1 MVAAGGWYLG
11 DKREIKTGAISFQ
24 QQGLAFISINYRLTR
39 TLQHNIHFAQIKD
52 IEKAINTVVA
62 KSKKWN
68 ISATHLVFFVGG
80 SAGSHLSLL
89 HACKYN
95 NSKKIKAVRFT
106 PEPNDLTDTA
116 FINNSIGGQPV
127 KDMLTDY
134 VGYSIMANPQAWH
147 DASLVNYISPASD
160 PYMFMPYSRCYSN
173 FPAVGS
179 SL

>member
-39 TLQHNIHFAQIKD
+39 TLQHNIHFAQIAD
-52 IEKAINTVVA
+52 IKKAINAVVA
-62 KSKKWN
+62 KSKEWN
-68 ISATHLVFFVGG
+68 ISATQLVFWGD
-80 SAGSHLSLL
+80 SAGLHLSLL
-89 HACKYN
+89 HAYKYD

-106 PEPNDLTDTA
+106 SEQNDLTDTA
-116 FINNSIGGQPV
+116 FINNSIGGQTV

-134 VGYSIMANPQAWH
+134 VGYSIMANPQECH

-160 PYMFMPYSRCYSN
+160 PSMFMPYSRCYGN